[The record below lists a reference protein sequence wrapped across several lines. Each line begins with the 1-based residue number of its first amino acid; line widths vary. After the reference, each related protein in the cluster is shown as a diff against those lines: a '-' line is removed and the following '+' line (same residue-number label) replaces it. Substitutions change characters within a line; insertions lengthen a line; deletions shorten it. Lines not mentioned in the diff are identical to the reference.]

1 MLFTT
6 MDDNSVD
13 SQIYGS
19 DYFLER
25 CGGVEFFQK
34 YGYSVLKPAIQFAV
48 QQAELKPADRI
59 LDIGCGR
66 GELVA
71 HLDEKGFDATG
82 IDYSEA
88 AVSCA
93 KALYPKGKFHLV
105 RSDQP
110 LFEAASFDKIF
121 ILGTIEHLYE
131 PEIEKTLL
139 EIKRLLRPGGLCV
152 ITTCTNAL
160 YYKTRSY
167 RLRAALASLLKMA
180 PPSPSHSEEDKAM
193 HVNEKQFFSLSRSL
207 EPLGLP
213 FEVIACPNPKLASI
227 ELYGENLPPDFPLR
241 PKAPWKQFLYRTFV
255 FHFPLNLMLARSY
268 AAVIRAAA

>member
-1 MLFTT
+1 MSSTS

-13 SQIYGS
+13 AAIYGS

-34 YGYSVLKPAIQFAV
+34 YGYKVLKPSMQFAV
-48 QQAELKPADRI
+48 RKADLKPGDRV

-71 HLDEKGFDATG
+71 HLTEKGFAATG

-93 KALYPKGKFHLV
+93 KDLYPKGDFRLV
-105 RSDQP
+105 RSDQQ

-121 ILGTIEHLYE
+121 MLGTIEHLYE
-131 PEIEKTLL
+131 PEIAKTLA
-139 EIKRLLRPGGLCV
+139 EIKRLLKPGGACV

-167 RLRAALASLLKMA
+167 RLRAALASFFRLP

-207 EPLGLP
+207 ESLGLP

-227 ELYGENLPPDFPLR
+227 ELYGEDLPPDFPL
-241 PKAPWKQFLYRTFV
+241 KAKAAWKQSLYRTFV
-255 FHFPLNLMLARSY
+255 FRFPLNLALARSY